1 MTQVNLLPVVVREKQ
16 KGRAAT
22 AAVVAAVLG
31 LLALLG
37 FIYVLQS
44 ARLNSAEH
52 KLAAQQAVNAGI
64 QTQIN
69 GLQQFATLKAQVT
82 AGQGLVRSLQYQE
95 VLWSGVLRDVSM
107 VIPDQAWLSSFTGAV
122 TATPSAAPGAPAGST
137 GGATSSGTVANIQ
150 FQGYAFTH
158 LVVAQWLTRLAQVT
172 GWVNPWLSTSTK
184 SGGTEQVQ
192 WAGTVDLGPAAT
204 ANGGQ

>member
-1 MTQVNLLPVVVREKQ
+1 MTQVNLLPVVTREKQ

-22 AAVVAAVLG
+22 AAVVALALG

-44 ARLNSAEH
+44 ARLNSAQH
-52 KLAAQQAVNAGI
+52 KLVAQQAVNAGI

-82 AGQGLVRSLQYQE
+82 TGQALVQTLQYQE

-122 TATPSAAPGAPAGST
+122 TATTSATPGAPAGST
-137 GGATSSGTVANIQ
+137 GGVTPAGTVANIQ
-150 FQGYAFTH
+150 FQGYAFSH

-184 SGGTEQVQ
+184 SADTDQVQ

>member
-1 MTQVNLLPVVVREKQ
+1 MTQVNLLPTVVREKQ
-16 KGRAAT
+16 KGRATT
-22 AAVVAAVLG
+22 AAVVALALG

-44 ARLNSAEH
+44 ARLNSAQH
-52 KLAAQQAVNAGI
+52 KLVAQQAVNTGI

-82 AGQGLVRSLQYQE
+82 TGQALVQTLQYQE

-107 VIPDQAWLSSFTGAV
+107 VIPGQAWLSSFTGAV
-122 TATPSAAPGAPAGST
+122 TATTSATPGAPAGSA
-137 GGATSSGTVANIQ
+137 GGVSPAGTVANIQ
-150 FQGYAFTH
+150 FQGYAFSH

-184 SGGTEQVQ
+184 SGDTDQVQ